1 MTNEEALRQLGVGAG
16 HLMTYEA
23 IEVARK
29 ALEEKVERE
38 KAGKKRWRPDLKTL
52 AEFIRVPEPIGG
64 FTRQL
69 TSKEI
74 MHNHAADI
82 IEALDKEVMPEL
94 RRYIGYGPTGPL
106 TIALRKAL
114 GDYQ

>member
-1 MTNEEALRQLGVGAG
+1 MTNEEALRQLGQSAG

-38 KAGKKRWRPDLKTL
+38 KAEKKRWRPDLKTL
-52 AEFIRVPEPIGG
+52 AEFLRVPEPEG
-64 FTRQL
+64 FYARPL

-74 MHNHAADI
+74 IHNHAADI
-82 IEALDKEVMPEL
+82 IEALDDVVVPEL
-94 RRYIGYGPTGPL
+94 RKSPDDPWRRRL
-106 TIALRKAL
+106 LAAL
-114 GDYQ
+114 GEHL